1 MGIKYLLNYI
11 YVAAEKVIHSHNF
24 GKKQNFK
31 KKIMIVLLLL
41 ARDNLC
47 SSLSFDF

>member
-1 MGIKYLLNYI
+1 MFQLK
-11 YVAAEKVIHSHNF
+11 KKIHFYNF

-31 KKIMIVLLLL
+31 KKIMIVLLPL

-47 SSLSFDF
+47 NSLPFDF